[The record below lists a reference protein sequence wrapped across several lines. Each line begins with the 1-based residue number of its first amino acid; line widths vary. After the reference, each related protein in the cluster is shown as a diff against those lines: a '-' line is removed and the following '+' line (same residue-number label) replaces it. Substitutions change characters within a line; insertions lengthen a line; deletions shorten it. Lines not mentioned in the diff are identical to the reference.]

1 MIEYFLLLHSFL
13 LFHRE
18 RPEELNLLLVGR
30 PPLIVDLEGRLEVLL
45 DFYIEGLRLDIDEG
59 RVVHSWHGLG
69 RHQVVQVARE
79 LRKFRP
85 RRLLLPLLLLDLHL
99 TLVLLQLLTHL
110 FVLVL
115 HVIQVGLACVEI
127 MLVLTTVVAAVTIIK
142 RLATGALMK
151 RLIMKLG
158 RVIFKL
164 TISV

>member
-1 MIEYFLLLHSFL
+1 
-13 LFHRE
+13 
-18 RPEELNLLLVGR
+18 
-30 PPLIVDLEGRLEVLL
+30 
-45 DFYIEGLRLDIDEG
+45 
-59 RVVHSWHGLG
+59 
-69 RHQVVQVARE
+69 VVQVARE